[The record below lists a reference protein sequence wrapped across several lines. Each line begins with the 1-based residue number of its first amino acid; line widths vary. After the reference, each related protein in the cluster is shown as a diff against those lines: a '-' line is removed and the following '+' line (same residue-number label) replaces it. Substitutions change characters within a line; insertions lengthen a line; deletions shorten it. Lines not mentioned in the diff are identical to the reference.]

1 MRLFLFLILLS
12 DNNLID
18 DSNIRE
24 MYKKAT
30 RNEETCEAL
39 YELLK
44 NDVSKNSSSSKS
56 AFYGATLTLM
66 ANFSKNPVKKM
77 MYSKQADYILDQSVI
92 MDPKNF
98 DARTLR
104 ILFNAKAPSIISN
117 NRELKEDLYVFD
129 QLKKDSTNFAK
140 YNKWIIS
147 IINDVQTDLVP

>member
-1 MRLFLFLILLS
+1 MILFLILFS
-12 DNNLID
+12 YNNLID
-18 DSNIRE
+18 DVTIRE
-24 MYKKAT
+24 MYQEAT
-30 RNEETCEAL
+30 GNEETCETL

-44 NDVSKNSSSSKS
+44 NDSSRNLSSSRL

-77 MYSKQADYILDQSVI
+77 MYGKQADYILDQSVI

-129 QLKKDSTNFAK
+129 QLKNDSTNFAK

>member
-1 MRLFLFLILLS
+1 MILFLILFTH
-12 DNNLID
+12 NNLID
-18 DSNIRE
+18 DVTIRE
-24 MYKKAT
+24 MYQEAT
-30 RNEETCEAL
+30 RNEETCETL

-44 NDVSKNSSSSKS
+44 NDSSRNLSSSRL

-77 MYSKQADYILDQSVI
+77 MYGKQADYILDQSVI

-129 QLKKDSTNFAK
+129 QLKNDSTNFAK

>member
-1 MRLFLFLILLS
+1 MILFLILFS
-12 DNNLID
+12 YNNLID
-18 DSNIRE
+18 DVTIRE
-24 MYKKAT
+24 MYQEAT
-30 RNEETCEAL
+30 GNEETCETL

-44 NDVSKNSSSSKS
+44 NDSSRNLSSSRL

-77 MYSKQADYILDQSVI
+77 MYGKQADYILDQSVI

>member
-1 MRLFLFLILLS
+1 MILFLILFS
-12 DNNLID
+12 YNNLID
-18 DSNIRE
+18 DVTIRE
-24 MYKKAT
+24 MYQEAT
-30 RNEETCEAL
+30 GNEETCETL

-44 NDVSKNSSSSKS
+44 NDSSRNLSSSKL

-77 MYSKQADYILDQSVI
+77 MYGKQADYILDQSVI

-129 QLKKDSTNFAK
+129 QLKNDSTNFAK

>member
-1 MRLFLFLILLS
+1 MILFLILFTH
-12 DNNLID
+12 NNLID
-18 DSNIRE
+18 DVTIRE
-24 MYKKAT
+24 MYQEAT
-30 RNEETCEAL
+30 RNEETCETL

-44 NDVSKNSSSSKS
+44 NDSSRNLSSSKL

-77 MYSKQADYILDQSVI
+77 MYGKQADYILDQSVI

>member
-1 MRLFLFLILLS
+1 
-12 DNNLID
+12 
-18 DSNIRE
+18 
-24 MYKKAT
+24 
-30 RNEETCEAL
+30 
-39 YELLK
+39 
-44 NDVSKNSSSSKS
+44 
-56 AFYGATLTLM
+56 M

-77 MYSKQADYILDQSVI
+77 MYGKQADYILDQSVI

-129 QLKKDSTNFAK
+129 QLKNDSTNFAK

>member
-1 MRLFLFLILLS
+1 MILFLILFS
-12 DNNLID
+12 YNNLID
-18 DSNIRE
+18 DVTIRE
-24 MYKKAT
+24 MYQEAT
-30 RNEETCEAL
+30 RNEETCETL

-44 NDVSKNSSSSKS
+44 NDSSRNLSSSRL

-77 MYSKQADYILDQSVI
+77 MYGKQADYILDQSVI

-98 DARTLR
+98 DSRTLR

-129 QLKKDSTNFAK
+129 QLKNDSTNFAK

>member
-1 MRLFLFLILLS
+1 MRLFLFLIIFS

-18 DSNIRE
+18 YTNIRE

-56 AFYGATLTLM
+56 DFYGATLTLM
-66 ANFSKNPVKKM
+66 ANFSKNPVKKI

-104 ILFNAKAPSIISN
+104 ILFNAKARWEMLYMAERWTFIGSMIQRLVTETTDSMDIWV
-117 NRELKEDLYVFD
+117 KER
-129 QLKKDSTNFAK
+129 
-140 YNKWIIS
+140 
-147 IINDVQTDLVP
+147 

>member
-1 MRLFLFLILLS
+1 
-12 DNNLID
+12 
-18 DSNIRE
+18 
-24 MYKKAT
+24 
-30 RNEETCEAL
+30 
-39 YELLK
+39 
-44 NDVSKNSSSSKS
+44 
-56 AFYGATLTLM
+56 M

-77 MYSKQADYILDQSVI
+77 MYGKQADYILDQSVI
-92 MDPKNF
+92 MGPKNF

-129 QLKKDSTNFAK
+129 QLKNDSTNFAK

>member
-1 MRLFLFLILLS
+1 MT
-12 DNNLID
+12 
-18 DSNIRE
+18 IRE
-24 MYKKAT
+24 MYQKAT
-30 RNEETCEAL
+30 RNEETCETL

-44 NDVSKNSSSSKS
+44 NDSSRNLSSSRL

-77 MYSKQADYILDQSVI
+77 MYGKQADYILDQSVI

-129 QLKKDSTNFAK
+129 QLKNDSTNFAK

>member
-1 MRLFLFLILLS
+1 MILFLILFS
-12 DNNLID
+12 HNNLID
-18 DSNIRE
+18 DVTIRE
-24 MYKKAT
+24 MYQEAT
-30 RNEETCEAL
+30 RNEETCETL

-44 NDVSKNSSSSKS
+44 NDSSRNLSSSKL

-77 MYSKQADYILDQSVI
+77 MYGKQADYILDQSVI

-129 QLKKDSTNFAK
+129 QLKNDSTNFAK

>member
-1 MRLFLFLILLS
+1 MT
-12 DNNLID
+12 
-18 DSNIRE
+18 IRE
-24 MYKKAT
+24 MYQEAT
-30 RNEETCEAL
+30 GNEETCETL

-44 NDVSKNSSSSKS
+44 NDSSRNLSSSKL

-77 MYSKQADYILDQSVI
+77 MYGKQADYILDQSVI

-129 QLKKDSTNFAK
+129 QLKNDSTNFAK

>member
-1 MRLFLFLILLS
+1 MILFLILFTH
-12 DNNLID
+12 NNLID
-18 DSNIRE
+18 DVTIRE
-24 MYKKAT
+24 MYQEAT
-30 RNEETCEAL
+30 RNEETCETL

-44 NDVSKNSSSSKS
+44 NDSSRNLSSSRL

-77 MYSKQADYILDQSVI
+77 MYGKQADYILDQSVI

-104 ILFNAKAPSIISN
+104 ILFNAKAPSILSN

-129 QLKKDSTNFAK
+129 QLKNDSTNFAK

>member
-1 MRLFLFLILLS
+1 MILFLILFS
-12 DNNLID
+12 HNNLID
-18 DSNIRE
+18 DVTIRE
-24 MYKKAT
+24 MYQEAT
-30 RNEETCEAL
+30 RNEETCETL

-44 NDVSKNSSSSKS
+44 NDSSRNLSSSRL

-104 ILFNAKAPSIISN
+104 ILFNAKAPSILSN
-117 NRELKEDLYVFD
+117 NSELKEDLYVFD
-129 QLKKDSTNFAK
+129 QLKNDSTNFAK

>member
-1 MRLFLFLILLS
+1 MILFLILFS
-12 DNNLID
+12 HNNLID
-18 DSNIRE
+18 DVTIRE
-24 MYKKAT
+24 MYQEAT
-30 RNEETCEAL
+30 RNEETCETL

-44 NDVSKNSSSSKS
+44 NDSSRNLSSSRL

-77 MYSKQADYILDQSVI
+77 MYGKQADYILDQSVI

-98 DARTLR
+98 DSRTLR